1 MCKLFLN
8 LLFFFFSFFY
18 CFLLDFFFLV
28 FRTDLC
34 KGQISRVKITNY
46 RKNGTTFKNLISMR
60 PVYDSDQ
67 IYRFVIGIQFEIVD
81 NVELGRRLYQL
92 NKLIHLL
99 PCSLPLRS
107 KATARTNGTLC
118 SYSILLFFLHR
129 YTHMYDIIFLHF
141 VSQLFLTS

>member
-1 MCKLFLN
+1 
-8 LLFFFFSFFY
+8 
-18 CFLLDFFFLV
+18 
-28 FRTDLC
+28 
-34 KGQISRVKITNY
+34 
-46 RKNGTTFKNLISMR
+46 MR

-107 KATARTNGTLC
+107 KATARMNGTLC
-118 SYSILLFFLHR
+118 SYSSPFFLFFLYH
-129 YTHMYDIIFLHF
+129 TNCIFM
-141 VSQLFLTS
+141 

>member
-1 MCKLFLN
+1 
-8 LLFFFFSFFY
+8 
-18 CFLLDFFFLV
+18 
-28 FRTDLC
+28 
-34 KGQISRVKITNY
+34 
-46 RKNGTTFKNLISMR
+46 MR

-92 NKLIHLL
+92 NGLIHLL

-141 VSQLFLTS
+141 VSQPFLSS